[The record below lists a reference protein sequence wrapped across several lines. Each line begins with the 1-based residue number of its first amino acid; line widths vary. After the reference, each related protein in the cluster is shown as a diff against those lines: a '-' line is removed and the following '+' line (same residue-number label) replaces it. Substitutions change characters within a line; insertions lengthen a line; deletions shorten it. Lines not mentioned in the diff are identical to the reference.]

1 MKKIN
6 LIGNFLLWIP
16 FIVFLVKYKLTD
28 TIGYFDELFMLPM
41 FIGTILQIPDAIK
54 DLRGD
59 PKCIPL
65 IKRVVALFGMVIFLI
80 VLFIYLQIKY

>member
-1 MKKIN
+1 M
-6 LIGNFLLWIP
+6 LWIP

-41 FIGTILQIPDAIK
+41 FIGSILQIPDAIK